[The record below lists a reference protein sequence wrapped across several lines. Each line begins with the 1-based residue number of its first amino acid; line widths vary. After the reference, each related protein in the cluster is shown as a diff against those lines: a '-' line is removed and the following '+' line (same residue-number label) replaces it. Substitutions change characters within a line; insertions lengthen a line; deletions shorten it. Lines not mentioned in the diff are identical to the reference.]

1 MVMCI
6 FVSKT
11 IFPSDRGSRAY
22 FVSLETGALGGNFYF
37 LETGALGNQYV
48 TVGWGGNKPA
58 SFLCVDIP
66 LPCYGG
72 QRHPILY
79 VFLCTYVL
87 LCACL
92 PVHVHLVLGASI
104 SSHLT
109 CFLYICFCLL
119 I

>member
-11 IFPSDRGSRAY
+11 IFPSDRGTRAY
-22 FVSLETGALGGNFYF
+22 FVSLETGALGENFCF

-79 VFLCTYVL
+79 VFC
-87 LCACL
+87 
-92 PVHVHLVLGASI
+92 VHMFYCVHAY
-104 SSHLT
+104 
-109 CFLYICFCLL
+109 LYMFI
-119 I
+119 